1 MRRAPVLILTAV
13 LAWPTY
19 AERTD
24 RDKPV
29 NIEADRMTADDAK
42 QTAVF
47 EGRVLLTQGTFAL
60 RADKLLV
67 RQDKEGFQHGTAEG
81 RPATFRQKRDGADEW
96 IDGEARRIEYDGKAE
111 RVELFGDARV
121 SRDKDEVRGNYISY
135 DTRAEVFR
143 VQGAKEIQS
152 STSREARVRAV
163 IQPKKKEESGV
174 TRASPL
180 ELKAAPALE
189 DGRK

>member
-1 MRRAPVLILTAV
+1 MRRRSVLILAV
-13 LAWPTY
+13 ALACPAF

-60 RADKLLV
+60 RADKLVV

-81 RPATFRQKRDGADEW
+81 RPATFRQKRDGVDEW

-152 STSREARVRAV
+152 AASREGRVRAV
-163 IQPKKKEESGV
+163 IQPKKKDESPSP
-174 TRASPL
+174 RAAPL
-180 ELKAAPALE
+180 DLKAAPALE